1 MQVIPVRRGPS
12 LCGNSFAR
20 APLYEVMGSEEYY
33 RLAAWHARE
42 LAETTRSVELR
53 TTMLKMA
60 EAYEQLAAQAEV
72 VEQTRRLMRVSR

>member
-1 MQVIPVRRGPS
+1 
-12 LCGNSFAR
+12 
-20 APLYEVMGSEEYY
+20 MGSGEHY
-33 RLAAWHARE
+33 RQAAWRARE

-72 VEQTRRLMRVSR
+72 VEQTRRLMRVSRERP